1 MESLR
6 IDILNPKVKA
16 VLKELA
22 ALNLIRIQSD
32 SSDKELQLLLKKMRM
47 NKPPTLEEIQNEV
60 EIVRKKR
67 HED

>member
-67 HED
+67 HKD